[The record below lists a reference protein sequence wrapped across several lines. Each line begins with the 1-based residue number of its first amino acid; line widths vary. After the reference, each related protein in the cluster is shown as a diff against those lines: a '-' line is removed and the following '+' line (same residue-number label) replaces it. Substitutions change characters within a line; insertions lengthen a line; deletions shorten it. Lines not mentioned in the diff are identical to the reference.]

1 MNGLF
6 SQWPHVTQKVD
17 QLDGNDY
24 DPSKEG
30 RESSPIGESN
40 VTTSMIADAEGRST
54 GRHTVVLD
62 IDVPAVLV
70 PSSTPGHSHLF
81 VDVEMGWETYKK
93 LLGALA
99 DAGVVQPGY
108 AAASWSREHTS
119 VRLPWIRKVPVVEG
133 AAF

>member
-1 MNGLF
+1 MTAGLF

-17 QLDGNDY
+17 QLEGNEY

-30 RESSPIGESN
+30 RDSAPIGESN
-40 VTTSMIADAEGRST
+40 VTTSMLVDG
-54 GRHTVVLD
+54 GHTLVLD

-81 VDVEMGWETYKK
+81 IDVAMGWPAYSK
-93 LLGALA
+93 LLDVLA
-99 DAGVVQPGY
+99 EVGVVQPGY
-108 AAASWSREHTS
+108 VSASVARGYTS
-119 VRLPWIRKVPVVEG
+119 VRLPWVRKDPAPAVTEE